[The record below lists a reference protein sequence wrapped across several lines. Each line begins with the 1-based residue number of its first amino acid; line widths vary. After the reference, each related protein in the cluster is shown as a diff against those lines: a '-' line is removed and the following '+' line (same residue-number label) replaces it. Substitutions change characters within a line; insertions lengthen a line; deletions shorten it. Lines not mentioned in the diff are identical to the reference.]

1 MTIGDWLLG
10 WLNNAHA
17 LAEAREEH
25 VETALQ
31 LREATEGWDIA
42 EREIRSLT
50 DALSETMHHL
60 TMVEAERDQAVKDRD
75 DLLNIRSNNDVYGL
89 IDKGEA
95 A

>member
-1 MTIGDWLLG
+1 MNIGDWLLG

-17 LAEAREEH
+17 LAEARDEC

-31 LREATEGWDIA
+31 LREATEELDIA
-42 EREIRSLT
+42 KKEILSLT
-50 DALSETMHHL
+50 DALSETLHHL
-60 TMVEAERDQAVKDRD
+60 TLMEAERDQAVKDRE
-75 DLLNIRSNNDVYGL
+75 DLLNIRSVNDVYGL